1 MSQIIVSK
9 CKKCQRAGVKLFL
22 RGERCFSNK
31 CKLEKKRPLGRMRR
45 TGRGRSRRL
54 SEYGQQLKEK
64 QKLRWMYGLSE
75 KQFERTYQKAERSSK
90 VTGEEFLCLLE
101 RRLDNVVYRLGFS
114 SSRAQARQLVAHGHF
129 LVNSRKVDIPSY
141 LVKEE
146 DLIELRAKSKKLVLI
161 RQNLSTNEKRSLLEW
176 LELDKTSFKGKVK
189 RLPRAEELDQ
199 EVNLSLI
206 VEFYSR

>member
-1 MSQIIVSK
+1 
-9 CKKCQRAGVKLFL
+9 
-22 RGERCFSNK
+22 
-31 CKLEKKRPLGRMRR
+31 
-45 TGRGRSRRL
+45 
-54 SEYGQQLKEK
+54 
-64 QKLRWMYGLSE
+64 MYGLSE

-146 DLIELRAKSKKLVLI
+146 DLIEPRAKSKKLVLI
-161 RQNLSTNEKRSLLEW
+161 KQNLSTNEKRSLLEW
-176 LELDKTSFKGKVK
+176 LELDKTSLKGKVK
-189 RLPRAEELDQ
+189 RLPQAEELDQ
-199 EVNLSLI
+199 EVNISLI

>member
-1 MSQIIVSK
+1 
-9 CKKCQRAGVKLFL
+9 
-22 RGERCFSNK
+22 
-31 CKLEKKRPLGRMRR
+31 
-45 TGRGRSRRL
+45 
-54 SEYGQQLKEK
+54 
-64 QKLRWMYGLSE
+64 MYGLSE

-101 RRLDNVVYRLGFS
+101 RRLDNIIYRLGFS

-129 LVNSRKVDIPSY
+129 LVNSRKVDVPSY

-146 DLIELRAKSKKLVLI
+146 DLIEPRAKSKKLVLI

-176 LELDKTSFKGKVK
+176 LELDKTSLKGKVK